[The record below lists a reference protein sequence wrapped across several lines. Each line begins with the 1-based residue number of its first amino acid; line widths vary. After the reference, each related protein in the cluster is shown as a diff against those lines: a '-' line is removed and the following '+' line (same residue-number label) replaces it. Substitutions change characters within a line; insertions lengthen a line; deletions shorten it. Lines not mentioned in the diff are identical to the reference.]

1 MHCQIGNFWTRLTLV
16 PVSSAGSQSP
26 LEALFLLP
34 LPRTRSEPLSRALQ
48 SFQETSAGPLRK
60 DFRFPGL
67 RKNRFSLE
75 RCSKIVTFAISAQA
89 ASSELQNPSKM
100 VSETLSE
107 LPKTLPRAPREVP
120 GASRRPLRSGPRRFQ
135 RHLSSARD
143 LRSTLEAALKAFR
156 DRFWCKLRAPSLL
169 FFLFSCPW
177 PLPPR
182 RLLEPSRTAL
192 GRFRLAFGAP
202 VD

>member
-1 MHCQIGNFWTRLTLV
+1 M
-16 PVSSAGSQSP
+16 P
-26 LEALFLLP
+26 LS
-34 LPRTRSEPLSRALQ
+34 RRRSKPLSRAPQGSRETSVGDFGTIFGSLQ
-48 SFQETSAGPLRK
+48 SSWDSKKQL
-60 DFRFPGL
+60 
-67 RKNRFSLE
+67 SLE

-100 VSETLSE
+100 VSETLSD

-169 FFLFSCPW
+169 FFVFSCPW
-177 PLPPR
+177 PLLPDLVWSVLCCFFST
-182 RLLEPSRTAL
+182 LLRFCAL
-192 GRFRLAFGAP
+192 ACLLSGH
-202 VD
+202 

>member
-1 MHCQIGNFWTRLTLV
+1 MISGAPAEPLRVLGSACRTPKTLEATLASSTRL
-16 PVSSAGSQSP
+16 
-26 LEALFLLP
+26 
-34 LPRTRSEPLSRALQ
+34 PRDLC
-48 SFQETSAGPLRK
+48 GPLWN
-60 DFRFPGL
+60 DFRFSSNLPGAL
-67 RKNRFSLE
+67 KISFSLE
-75 RCSKIVTFAISAQA
+75 KCSEIGTFAISAQA
-89 ASSELQNPSKM
+89 TSSEVQNTPEM
-100 VSETLSE
+100 VSETPPE

-120 GASRRPLRSGPRRFQ
+120 GASPRPLGSGPRRLQ

-156 DRFWCKLRAPSLL
+156 ACLGGKLRAPSLL

-182 RLLEPSRTAL
+182 RLLESSRAAL